1 VDVLRKHFNVS
12 SSDGVH
18 DHGLV
23 WSYHIP
29 NFVIHPDTGSEQRT
43 DVDLLGVRFPYRSEL
58 LLNSMRDDEMFRRVR
73 EKAYVVF
80 LRIDTLMAES
90 V

>member
-1 VDVLRKHFNVS
+1 MSAEELAYWYFRLNGFLN
-12 SSDGVH
+12 
-18 DHGLV
+18 
-23 WSYHIP
+23 IP